1 MPRLDLRPD
10 PSLHCLPLPEAT
22 GSSSRQILLV
32 GSEGRVGPDVANNG
46 SVRPARAEQMFC
58 VREEARATKYQG
70 GRQEGIGACPEK
82 LVRWENESPNCIF
95 PVFVWTSQGPEP

>member
-22 GSSSRQILLV
+22 GSSRRQILLV

-46 SVRPARAEQMFC
+46 SVRPARAEEMFC
-58 VREEARATKYQG
+58 VQEEVRATKYQG
-70 GRQEGIGACPEK
+70 GDRQNRGNKG
-82 LVRWENESPNCIF
+82 LS
-95 PVFVWTSQGPEP
+95 